1 MAWLSLTSLHIYLSR
16 LWAYFQATG
25 GWCRLSSPSPGDS
38 GFAHVPDPAYA
49 PAPDSTEMEEF
60 FLHERCLRQR

>member
-1 MAWLSLTSLHIYLSR
+1 MAWLSLTSLHISPSR

-38 GFAHVPDPAYA
+38 GSAPAPSPAYA
-49 PAPDSTEMEEF
+49 HAPAPAPVDMEKDNVYMS
-60 FLHERCLRQR
+60 LV